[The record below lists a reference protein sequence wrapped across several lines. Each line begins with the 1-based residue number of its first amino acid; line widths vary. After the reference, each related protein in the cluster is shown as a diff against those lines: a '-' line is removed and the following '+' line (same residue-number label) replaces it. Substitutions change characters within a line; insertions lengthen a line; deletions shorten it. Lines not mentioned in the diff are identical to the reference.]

1 MALIKRTFPSFP
13 NLSDFFGDD
22 WFTTKFSNENWS
34 PAINVIDNENNY
46 EIEVA
51 APGLKK
57 ENFEVHVE
65 NGILTISGKTEKEN
79 EEKNKNYTRK
89 EFSSRS
95 FSNSFT
101 LPENADADNIGAK
114 YDNGVLHLTIN
125 KKQKETPAK
134 KQVSVQ

>member
-1 MALIKRTFPSFP
+1 MALIKRTFPAFP
-13 NLSDFFGDD
+13 NLSDFFGED
-22 WFTTKFSNENWS
+22 WLNSKFYSENWL

-57 ENFEVHVE
+57 EDFNVDVA
-65 NGILTISGKTEKEN
+65 NGILTISGKSEKEK

-89 EFSSRS
+89 EFNFNS
-95 FSNSFT
+95 FSNAFT
-101 LPENADADNIGAK
+101 LPENVDAEKINAR
-114 YDNGVLHLTIN
+114 YDNGVLHLTLN
-125 KKQKETPAK
+125 KKVKEAPAK